1 MSLIAEVARPL
12 LCGGAGR
19 AGNYVTK
26 RASFDWV
33 LTTLIAV
40 TKILLVLKVLP
51 VRGGLS
57 SRDSPHGVASQTGH
71 FQDLYEK
78 ELAKMRKKT
87 MMLVG
92 LLLAGVPGFAQTISG
107 SMAGRVTD
115 AQGAVVPN
123 ASVTVT
129 EPSKNLNVSSK
140 TSAAGDFLV
149 PGLLPGSYSI
159 SIESNGFKKL
169 SRTGI
174 TLDANDKLALGD
186 LVLQVGAVT
195 DTVEVSGQ
203 SALLQTESVERS
215 ATISGTQITNIEVNG
230 RSPLDLAKLVPGVQ
244 FTNGS
249 NYAVASSNG
258 ANDFTVNGARPSQNQ
273 LTING
278 IGNVDTGNNG
288 GLNVAVSLDSIAEFK
303 ILTNSYQAEYG
314 RSVGGQ
320 ISLVTK
326 SGTDQFHGSGYWQHR
341 NDSLNANTFLNNAR
355 DLPRPL
361 FRYND
366 VGYTVGGPIYF
377 PHLEQ
382 RTKDRLF
389 FFFSQEFQRQLSP
402 NAVKDV
408 LVPTALERQGDFSQ
422 SLNNNGQK
430 LTFINDPLT
439 GKPFP
444 GMMVPQNRIYAPG
457 QALLNLF
464 PLPNAPQVSNF
475 NYTSQLPGEAPRL
488 ETLVRIDYNL
498 TDKFRVFGHYID
510 NRQPT
515 VAPYGSFVL
524 GLNIPITPI
533 SNPEPGNSIAAG
545 ATWTISPTMT
555 NEFNWG
561 FTHNS
566 ILIA

>member
-1 MSLIAEVARPL
+1 
-12 LCGGAGR
+12 
-19 AGNYVTK
+19 
-26 RASFDWV
+26 
-33 LTTLIAV
+33 
-40 TKILLVLKVLP
+40 
-51 VRGGLS
+51 
-57 SRDSPHGVASQTGH
+57 
-71 FQDLYEK
+71 
-78 ELAKMRKKT
+78 MRKTT
-87 MMLVG
+87 MMLVS
-92 LLLAGVPGFAQTISG
+92 LLLTGLPGFAQTISG
-107 SMAGRVTD
+107 SIAGRVVD

-129 EPSKNLNVSSK
+129 EPSKNLRVSSK
-140 TSAAGDFLV
+140 TSAGGDFLV
-149 PGLLPGSYSI
+149 PGLLPGTYSI
-159 SIESNGFKKL
+159 MVESNGFKKL
-169 SRTGI
+169 PRSGI
-174 TLDANDKLALGD
+174 TLNANDKLALGD
-186 LVLQVGAVT
+186 LVLEVGAVT
-195 DTVEVSGQ
+195 ETVEVSAQ
-203 SALLQTESVERS
+203 AAVLQTESVERS
-215 ATISGTQITNIEVNG
+215 ATISGTQISNIEVNG

-288 GLNVAVSLDSIAEFK
+288 GLNIAVSLDSIAEFK

-326 SGTDQFHGSGYWQHR
+326 SGTEHFHGSGYWQHR

-355 DLPRPL
+355 DLPKNL

-366 VGYTVGGPIYF
+366 VGYTIGGPVYF
-377 PHLEQ
+377 PHFER
-382 RTKDRLF
+382 RTKDKLF

-402 NAVKDV
+402 NAVKNV
-408 LVPTALERQGDFSQ
+408 LVPTALERKGDFSQ

-439 GKPFP
+439 GAPFP
-444 GMMVPQNRIYAPG
+444 GMVVPQSRFYSSG

-464 PLPNAPQVSNF
+464 PLPNTPQVSNF
-475 NYTSQLPGEAPRL
+475 NYTSQLPGEAPRQ

-498 TDKFRVFGHYID
+498 TEKFRVFGHYID

-533 SNPEPGNSIAAG
+533 ANPVPGNSVAAG
-545 ATWTISPTMT
+545 ATWTISPTTT
-555 NEFNWG
+555 NEFN
-561 FTHNS
+561 
-566 ILIA
+566 